1 MAAEKGR
8 SENDR
13 FSQGIIP
20 GTGEESAPLKYG
32 NVEMDHIQGSFPGAK
47 SRPVPVKIPFRR
59 GETLYLAAGKGI
71 GIPDILSLID
81 SALEED
87 RVECRFLVPYS
98 KGGVLQEMRRFGVL
112 LSEKYLPEGT
122 EVRVRCRR
130 GDARRF
136 QTMLKT

>member
-1 MAAEKGR
+1 MHQLNHSFVHFNQLQDPDLLTVGQALVIP
-8 SENDR
+8 DR
-13 FSQGIIP
+13 ETFHM
-20 GTGEESAPLKYG
+20 
-32 NVEMDHIQGSFPGAK
+32 V
-47 SRPVPVKIPFRR
+47 RR